1 MNQALSHFK
10 STKLNFH
17 TPANLELAQIPPS
30 LRKIQLQTIA
40 TCWETF
46 PVFLP
51 PVACFV
57 LVWQAPGAANSR
69 AIMRMSLM
77 SRALWRLGDSKSN
90 KTTWQ
95 VYRDYVE
102 QPENSTSGCVCIV
115 ADEFS
120 GKFIHLIF
128 VCVCLRTPQQVAAA
142 VWRCFQCKDQILKR
156 VFVSKNLDMGTKFK
170 GHSFQDCLYV

>member
-1 MNQALSHFK
+1 MR
-10 STKLNFH
+10 
-17 TPANLELAQIPPS
+17 PLELAQIPPS
-30 LRKIQLQTIA
+30 LRNIQLQTIA

-51 PVACFV
+51 PAACFV

-69 AIMRMSLM
+69 AIKRMSLK
-77 SRALWRLGDSKSN
+77 SRALWRLGDSNSN

-102 QPENSTSGCVCIV
+102 QHECVCIV

-128 VCVCLRTPQQVAAA
+128 VCVCLRTPQQVAASAA
-142 VWRCFQCKDQILKR
+142 VWRCVQCKDQILKC

-170 GHSFQDCLYV
+170 RHSFQDCLYV